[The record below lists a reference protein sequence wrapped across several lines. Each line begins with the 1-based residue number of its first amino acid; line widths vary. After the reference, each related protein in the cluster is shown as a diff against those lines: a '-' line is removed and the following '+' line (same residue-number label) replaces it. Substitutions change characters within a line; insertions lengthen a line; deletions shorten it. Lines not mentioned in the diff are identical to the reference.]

1 MKAALDSNVIVS
13 GVLFSGNEERVLEA
27 ALTRQFELI
36 SSDLIFREVEGVLG
50 RKFGRSATE
59 IAEVLWDLRELAT
72 IIDPPRTITVV
83 PGDHPDNRVLECAV
97 HAEADYL
104 VTGDRKHLLPLGE
117 LDGVRILRAPDF
129 LAVLDA
135 TG

>member
-59 IAEVLWDLRELAT
+59 IAEALLDLRHLAT
-72 IIDPPRTITVV
+72 IIDPPRTIAIV
-83 PGDHPDNRVLECAV
+83 PGNHPDNRVLECAV

-104 VTGDRKHLLPLGE
+104 VTGDRKHLLPFGE
-117 LDGVRILRAPDF
+117 FEGVKIVRAPEF
-129 LAVLDA
+129 LAVLKSGD
-135 TG
+135 

>member
-1 MKAALDSNVIVS
+1 MRVLLDTNVILS
-13 GVLFSGNEERVLEA
+13 GLNYSGNEQRVLE
-27 ALTRQFELI
+27 LGYQLRFELVL
-36 SSDLIFREVEGVLG
+36 SKHLPDEVLRGLL
-50 RKFGRSATE
+50 RKFDWSSVRATSALE
-59 IAEVLWDLRELAT
+59 DLRRVASIVEPSRSVD
-72 IIDPPRTITVV
+72 IIPD
-83 PGDHPDNRVLECAV
+83 DHPDNRVLECAV

>member
-1 MKAALDSNVIVS
+1 MKAVLDSNVIVS

-72 IIDPPRTITVV
+72 IIDPPRTITAV

-104 VTGDRKHLLPLGE
+104 VTGDRKHYSPWE
-117 LDGVRILRAPDF
+117 SSKAYASYARPTFWRC
-129 LAVLDA
+129 
-135 TG
+135 